1 MRQHQLVNGERNGR
15 ELRGWKGWRGYFL
28 LFYLFFFQ
36 EANNY
41 FGVLIV
47 IDSLV
52 DKQCLSSRP

>member
-1 MRQHQLVNGERNGR
+1 MNGERNGR